1 MQGFLHSEESGTM
14 PEGMTGS
21 TVPRRQ
27 LGRYLRDLRNN
38 AGMTVRGAAK
48 ALEWSDPKIWRIE
61 TGRTSLR
68 ALDVEQMCKIYGCTD
83 PEMIAALMGL
93 ARETKARGWW
103 HSYGDVIP
111 ENFDLYIGLEEAASQ
126 AQWYEPEVVPGL
138 CQTEGYARY
147 IIQANNPGLEPD
159 TVGRRVQLRNNRQR
173 ILGRSVNA
181 PDVRFVLNEGILRR
195 LIGGP
200 DIMGAQ
206 LDHLIELAELP
217 TVELKIMPF
226 AAGWHPGVVT
236 GGFVGLRFPTAPD
249 GTDTE
254 PPTVYVESYTG
265 ALYLEKQSEIDRYDQ
280 AFAGIWAMALDERAS
295 IDLIKQAA
303 TELRKYEGH

>member
-1 MQGFLHSEESGTM
+1 MT
-14 PEGMTGS
+14 EGMTGS

-27 LGRYLRDLRNN
+27 LGRYLRDLRTH

-103 HSYGDVIP
+103 HSYGDVFP
-111 ENFDLYIGLEEAASQ
+111 ESFNFDLYIGLEEAA
-126 AQWYEPEVVPGL
+126 ARIDCYEPESVPGL
-138 CQTEGYARY
+138 CQTADYTRY
-147 IIQANNPGLEPD
+147 IIQANNPDLDKD
-159 TVGRRVQLRNNRQR
+159 TVNRRVHVRTNRQG
-173 ILGRSVNA
+173 ILRRGVSA
-181 PDVRFVLNEGILRR
+181 PEVRFVLNEAILRR
-195 LIGGP
+195 PVGP
-200 DIMGAQ
+200 TGMMGAQ
-206 LDHLIELAELP
+206 LDHLVEMAGLP
-217 TVELKIMPF
+217 TVALRVVPF
-226 AAGWHPGVVT
+226 AAGWHAGLQT
-236 GGFVGLRFPTAPD
+236 GKFNSLRFPMAPD

-265 ALYLEKQSEIDRYDQ
+265 ALYLEKQHEIDRYDQ
-280 AFAGIWAMALDERAS
+280 AFASIWAAALDERAS

-303 TELRKYEGH
+303 TELRKHEGH